1 MADPEAIFRSFLHA
15 RRLKLT
21 DERAA
26 ILRAAPRFN
35 RPFEAEE
42 LLIMLRE
49 LNERVSKATVY
60 RTLKHLVDAQLLKQV
75 VFGANKQS
83 HYEWAADGRG
93 HDHLVDMDS
102 GKIVPFNNTEIIR
115 LRDEI
120 ARSMGFSA
128 VSHRFQIIGR
138 RNAKP

>member
-1 MADPEAIFRSFLHA
+1 
-15 RRLKLT
+15 
-21 DERAA
+21 
-26 ILRAAPRFN
+26 
-35 RPFEAEE
+35 
-42 LLIMLRE
+42 MLRE

-102 GKIVPFNNTEIIR
+102 GKIVPFNNAEIVR